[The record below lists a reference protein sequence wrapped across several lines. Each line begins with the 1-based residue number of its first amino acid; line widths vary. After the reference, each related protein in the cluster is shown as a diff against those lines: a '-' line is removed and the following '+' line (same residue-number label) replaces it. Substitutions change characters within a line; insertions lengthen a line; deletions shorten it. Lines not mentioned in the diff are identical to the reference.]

1 MRKLMARKQKSGP
14 RPLRSPVAPNIRS
27 ASRNVV
33 FPMRTLM
40 RGGGD
45 GGGAHSRDEWFSP
58 VNSHQG
64 PQMLL
69 LALAGIGCQRA
80 PSGRDRQQALCQ
92 RRETT
97 LAGYSGIPAVY
108 HVRPESSPSEKAGY
122 CRVADFAILAAVVTS
137 PQSAC
142 CVTRSMTSNIEFSN
156 SGVTAI
162 VSACPGTD

>member
-69 LALAGIGCQRA
+69 LALARIEGVSEPLLEEIDHKHSVSGARQPWLDIPGFRRCIMFVRRA
-80 PSGRDRQQALCQ
+80 ARQK
-92 RRETT
+92 RRVI
-97 LAGYSGIPAVY
+97 AGLP
-108 HVRPESSPSEKAGY
+108 
-122 CRVADFAILAAVVTS
+122 TS
-137 PQSAC
+137 PYWQLSLPAPNPPAA
-142 CVTRSMTSNIEFSN
+142 SP
-156 SGVTAI
+156 AL
-162 VSACPGTD
+162 